1 MPSPSPSRPMALYRA
16 AWRWHFYAG
25 VFVTPFLLLLALTG
39 LVMLFAPQIER
50 LQYRA
55 FLTVT
60 PGQTALSLDR
70 QIDAVRPLYPAGEV
84 TRVRPPASPTQS
96 TQVAV
101 TTQGRDLTVYVNPYT
116 AQVLGQVDQA
126 SRVNTV
132 AEKIHGTLLLGDTG
146 DRILEL
152 ASGWALVLTA
162 TGLFLWWPRPVK
174 GRRAWRAAFIP
185 QRAPGRAGWKHL
197 HATLGFWVAGILVF
211 FLLTGMAWTG
221 VWGGKIV
228 QAWNTFPA
236 LVYGA
241 PKSTLPTATLN
252 REGEKAVP
260 WNLEQTPLPTS
271 GSGAGTPGVTGP
283 VTLDAVNRYAA
294 AQLPSYW
301 IALPGSRDGVYTISA
316 STMSGDL
323 TDARRD
329 LTLHLDQYSGREL
342 ARVGWNEYSL
352 GAKGMAAGIALHQ
365 GRHGPLNYALALLSC
380 AVIAFLCVSGVVMWW
395 LRRPAAARRLHA
407 PPMPNPVIWKGG
419 VAIMAALGIA
429 FPLVG
434 VSLVA
439 VLLLDLLLR
448 RLPAVKAVLS

>member
-1 MPSPSPSRPMALYRA
+1 MALYRA

-39 LVMLFAPQIER
+39 LVMLFAPQLER
-50 LQYRA
+50 VQYRDL
-55 FLTVT
+55 LTVT
-60 PGQTALSLDR
+60 PGQAALALDR
-70 QIDAVRPLYPAGEV
+70 QVGAVQQLYPAAEV
-84 TRVRPPASPTQS
+84 TRVRPPAAPTQS

-101 TTQGRDLTVYVNPYT
+101 TTQGRDLTVYVDPYT
-116 AQVLGQVDQA
+116 AQVLGQVDQS
-126 SRVNTV
+126 SRLYAV
-132 AEKIHGTLLLGDTG
+132 AERVHGTLLLGDTG

-162 TGLFLWWPRPVK
+162 TGLFLWWPRPVR
-174 GRRAWRAAFIP
+174 GRRDWRASFIP
-185 QRAPGRAGWKHL
+185 QRAAGRAGWKNL

-211 FLLTGMAWTG
+211 FLITGMAWTG
-221 VWGGKIV
+221 VWGEKVV

-236 LVYGA
+236 QLWGA
-241 PKSTLPTATLN
+241 PTSTVPTAALN
-252 REGEKAVP
+252 RDGEKVVP
-260 WNLEQTPLPTS
+260 WTLEQTPLPTS
-271 GSGAGTPGVTGP
+271 GSAAGAPGVTGP

-301 IALPGSRDGVYTISA
+301 IALPGGRDGVYTVSA

-329 LTLHLDQYSGREL
+329 LTLHIDQYSGREL
-342 ARVGWNEYSL
+342 ARVGWDDYSL

-380 AVIAFLCVSGVVMWW
+380 AVIAFLCVSGAVMWW

-407 PPMPNPVIWKGG
+407 PPMPSPVLWKGG
-419 VAIMAALGIA
+419 VAIMAALGVA

-434 VSLVA
+434 LSLVA
-439 VLLLDLLLR
+439 VLLLDLLVLR